1 MYKLLLILRYLRKR
15 RIAWVSLAAVILCT
29 ALMLVVISVMGGW
42 LRMFR
47 QSFHGLSGDVLVQ
60 STGMSGFPYYDEM
73 VDRIEALREVGK
85 GNAVP
90 VIHTFGL
97 ININNWSPEG
107 VQVLGY
113 QIDKIGNVNGFPQSL
128 YRQYLER
135 QEAAEKL
142 NDPKLH
148 LAPEDRAYYE
158 QLANDKSP
166 PSFDLVRDTRIYFTP
181 PAGWSI
187 PEAFKSKLI
196 YVPHEHLLILHGGP
210 MSEADRDQLA
220 ALSNDPDYVR
230 DILKLYEENDFRRML
245 PKLRGNVDPGTWP
258 GIILGEGVAR
268 IHKNK
273 EGELVGR
280 SPEMY
285 RARIKLTVIG
295 VTPEGTGLDFSNKSE
310 RPYWVVD
317 DSRTKVYQY
326 DSQSVYVPFDRLQE
340 DLQMNEKKDDNGEI
354 VYPKRT
360 SEIYVKCVPGTDL
373 EAARDQIRQACE
385 SVIQDKARDGTLR
398 YYGEVTVQTW
408 EESQHVWLHAI
419 ENEKVLVMF
428 LFGLISIVA
437 VFLIFCIFYMIVVEK
452 TRDIGIIKSVGATST
467 GVAGIFL
474 GYGLTI
480 GLIGGGMGLLC
491 AWLIVH
497 NINELHAWL
506 GRAFHIAIWDPQVY
520 AFDTIPNT
528 MDPLETTVIV
538 VVAVISAVL
547 GALVPAIRAAS
558 LHPVEA
564 LRWE

>member
-1 MYKLLLILRYLRKR
+1 VYKLLLILRYLRKR
-15 RIAWVSLAAVILCT
+15 RIAWVSLVAVTLCT

-60 STGMSGFPYYDEM
+60 TTGMSGFPYYDEM
-73 VDRIEALREVGK
+73 VERIEGLEEVGK

-107 VQVLGY
+107 VQVFGY
-113 QIDKIGNVNGFPQSL
+113 PIDKIGNVNGFPQSL
-128 YRQYLER
+128 YRQHLER
-135 QEAAEKL
+135 QEAGEKL
-142 NDPKLH
+142 RDARLKLT
-148 LAPEDRAYYE
+148 AEDRAYYE
-158 QLANDKSP
+158 KLAGDKSP
-166 PSFDLVRDTRIYFTP
+166 PSFELVRNTRIEFGP
-181 PAGWSI
+181 PAGWTI
-187 PEAFKSKLI
+187 PAEYKDRLE
-196 YVPHEHLLILHGGP
+196 YVPHEHLLIWRGGP
-210 MSEADRDQLA
+210 MSDEDRDALA
-220 ALSNDPDYVR
+220 KLSNDPDYVR
-230 DILKLYEENDFRRML
+230 DILRLYEESDFKRML

-295 VTPEGTGLDFSNKSE
+295 VTPEGTGLDFSNKAE
-310 RPYWVVD
+310 RPYWVID

-326 DSQSVYVPFDRLQE
+326 DSQSVYVPFERLQE
-340 DLQMNEKKDDNGEI
+340 DLQMGEKKDDDGQV

-360 SEIYVKCVPGTDL
+360 SEIYVKCVAGTDL
-373 EAARDQIRQACE
+373 NAVRDKIRQACD
-385 SVIQDKARDGTLR
+385 SVIQEKVRNGTLR
-398 YYGEVTVQTW
+398 FYGEVSVQTW

-474 GYGLTI
+474 GYGLAI
-480 GLIGGGMGLLC
+480 GLVGGGMGLLL

-506 GRAFHIAIWDPQVY
+506 GKALGIVIWDPQVY

-528 MDPLETTVIV
+528 MDAMETTVIV
-538 VVAVISAVL
+538 AVAIVSAVL
-547 GALVPAIRAAS
+547 GALLPAIRAAA